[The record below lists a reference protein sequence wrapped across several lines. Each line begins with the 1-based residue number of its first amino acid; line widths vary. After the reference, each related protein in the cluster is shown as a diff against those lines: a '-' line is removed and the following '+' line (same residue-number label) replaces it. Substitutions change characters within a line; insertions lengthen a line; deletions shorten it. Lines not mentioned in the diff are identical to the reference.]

1 MPCVRVLR
9 SCVWYEGQQKVLE
22 GKWRGRAR
30 FANGNG
36 CRQGDEGVLEDD
48 EKDLV
53 GEGGGLA
60 RDHGDG
66 IGEGWAPSY
75 GIPRLARVAFE
86 LLVAL
91 GAGRGS
97 SCGRSP
103 RLARAATA

>member
-1 MPCVRVLR
+1 
-9 SCVWYEGQQKVLE
+9 
-22 GKWRGRAR
+22 
-30 FANGNG
+30 
-36 CRQGDEGVLEDD
+36 LEDD

-60 RDHGDG
+60 SDHGDSV
-66 IGEGWAPSY
+66 GERRAPPY
-75 GIPRLARVAFE
+75 GILRLARVAFE